1 MTVKDY
7 CKRAGDKNVCLYSI
21 NKIQLDMDE
30 RYDDIDVVD
39 IEETKTGVNVTIN
52 LLKL

>member
-7 CKRAGDKNVCLYSI
+7 RKQAGDKNVCLYSI

-30 RYDDIDVVD
+30 RYDNIDVMD